1 MKRPSFIT
9 PDAPLAG
16 MTTLGLGG
24 NAEYLASVSNLRT
37 LDEALGFADHLGLRM
52 TILGGGSNVIVP
64 DDGVSGLVIKLTS
77 HELREVCAGTVAKVE
92 VDGGMVWDAFVDY
105 AVERNWAGVECLT
118 GIPGLVGA
126 TPIQNVG
133 AYGQEV
139 ADVVDAVHAYD
150 LKERRAVTFS
160 QRECGF
166 GYRDSFFKRSS
177 KGRYL
182 VTSVSFALEIGG
194 APAMR
199 YKELIDVGSGA
210 NGLCEVKETVRA
222 LRAKKSMLAGQ
233 NGPNR
238 HSAGSFFVNPV
249 VSSAEYHDVL
259 GRALSMGVSAS
270 EVPAWPNADGHK
282 LAAAWLI
289 EQAGFPKG
297 TSRGRVGQS
306 TDHALALINQG
317 GAATGELMAFAEE
330 ITQAVQRVWGITLIR
345 EPQLLGAASVSSG
358 GGGTVRRS

>member
-1 MKRPSFIT
+1 M
-9 PDAPLAG
+9 
-16 MTTLGLGG
+16 
-24 NAEYLASVSNLRT
+24 
-37 LDEALGFADHLGLRM
+37 LDR
-52 TILGGGSNVIVP
+52 
-64 DDGVSGLVIKLTS
+64 
-77 HELREVCAGTVAKVE
+77 
-92 VDGGMVWDAFVDY
+92 
-105 AVERNWAGVECLT
+105 
-118 GIPGLVGA
+118 IPGLVGA

-150 LKERRAVTFS
+150 LLEGV
-160 QRECGF
+160 
-166 GYRDSFFKRSS
+166 RSPFLS
-177 KGRYL
+177 ENVALDTAIAFQTL
-182 VTSVSFALEIGG
+182 VTRALPGHIGVVCLEIGG

-233 NGPNR
+233 GGPNR

-270 EVPAWPNADGHK
+270 EVPAWPNANGHK

-317 GAATGELMAFAEE
+317 GAATRELIAFAEE
-330 ITQAVQRVWGITLIR
+330 ITEAVQRVWGITLIR
-345 EPQLLGAASVSSG
+345 EPQLLGAAFVSPG
-358 GGGTVRRS
+358 GGGTVRR